1 MQAGG
6 IARSNGVRG
15 DGTENV
21 GGRTSFPSRIRVG
34 FEEEVLDRV
43 LFHEILLIVFVF
55 CGHVLTFDGFGF
67 GSG

>member
-1 MQAGG
+1 MQGGG
-6 IARSNGVRG
+6 ITRRNGVRG
-15 DGTENV
+15 DRTKNV
-21 GGRTSFPSRIRVG
+21 GWRTSFPSRIRVG
-34 FEEEVLDRV
+34 FEEELLDRV